1 MRELEFSN
9 TVGDVIYYLIDKKYC
24 RESPDNENNFNRKY
38 FTKKKLL
45 GDGAGAEN

>member
-1 MRELEFSN
+1 MRELQFSN